1 MFSICVHRHKQNG
14 SPEPLWIRS
23 NTSTMLILQ
32 LQPQVM
38 KNKAGTVLWKAYS
51 PDLSGLWCFPLSLPL
66 YLSCPDVML
75 ITVLFF
81 TALFSLLL
89 LLCNAYNASEA
100 MVALRFSVCF
110 PHEFYDG
117 FFFLNVLNSS
127 WAFIWKEIRGEC
139 WPYVSIP
146 VWPSPTAWMKKRIWK
161 KKRNLSRN
169 QNLTP
174 LLWSGN

>member
-1 MFSICVHRHKQNG
+1 
-14 SPEPLWIRS
+14 
-23 NTSTMLILQ
+23 MLILQ

-161 KKRNLSRN
+161 KKEISAGTRIW
-169 QNLTP
+169 
-174 LLWSGN
+174 LLCSGVGIKVIRGNNESKRQKIKEWSHRI